1 MKNLKSAIFTV
12 LGLALLLLIFP
23 GSVGASDKEANT
35 EKKIIMQ
42 QEEITDLDV
51 LYEKA
56 KKEKKEKKEHLV
68 NPKATLKGAKGSME
82 IEALTTTQLLEVT
95 EENGV
100 KTETYAVSS
109 FVEPL
114 EGDLEFTTQA
124 TGARSDYSYDDARAG
139 RLNSTFYFTNTTTA
153 GQPAIKLQRAV
164 ASFTILDSSVSM
176 TNRKMWLG
184 ASGYAS
190 GGYKTQV
197 TSKYTVT
204 GSSREVYAPSTW
216 VAVATAPT
224 KYFGVNSSATMTRNG
239 SSWSINLTNHY

>member
-12 LGLALLLLIFP
+12 LGLTLLLLIFP
-23 GSVGASDKEANT
+23 GSVGASDKETNT

-56 KKEKKEKKEHLV
+56 KKEKKEKKEQLV
-68 NPKATLKGAKGSME
+68 NPKATLEGTKGSME
-82 IEALTTTQLLEVT
+82 VEALTTTQLLEVS

-100 KTETYAVSS
+100 KTETYAVNS

-114 EGDLEFTTQA
+114 ESDLEFTTLA
-124 TGARSDYSYDDARAG
+124 TGSNSDYNYDYAKSG
-139 RLNSTFYFTNTTTA
+139 RLNSTFYFTNTTTG
-153 GQPAIKLQRAV
+153 GQPAIKLHRAV

-184 ASGYAS
+184 ASGYTS

-197 TSKYTVT
+197 TGNYTVT
-204 GSSREVYAPSTW
+204 GPSRVVYAPSSW
-216 VAVATAPT
+216 VAVAKAPS
-224 KYFGVNSSATMTRNG
+224 KYFGVNSSATMSRSG
-239 SSWSINLTNHY
+239 SSWSINLVNQY